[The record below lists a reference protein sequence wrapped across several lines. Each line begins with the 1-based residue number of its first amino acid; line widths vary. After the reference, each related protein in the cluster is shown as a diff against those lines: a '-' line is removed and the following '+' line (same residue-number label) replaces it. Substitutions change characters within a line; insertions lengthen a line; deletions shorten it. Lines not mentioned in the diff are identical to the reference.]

1 MRHAPILVTIL
12 AFVPL
17 TRITAQEPPPVK
29 VGDRVRV
36 TAPDVRSAGIVQL
49 LTTDS
54 LVMRPE
60 YVFVMRPEYVAPNR
74 LAIPLASVTRL
85 ELSMPSGSQVGQGAL
100 YGSTIGAFGGSV
112 VGFVACENDSYVD
125 VSSACALA
133 GAVIFGAGG
142 ALVGA
147 MVGAMI
153 TGARWEEVPLDQL
166 RVSVG
171 PQRDGRFGLGL
182 SVRF

>member
-1 MRHAPILVTIL
+1 MRHATMLVAVL
-12 AFVPL
+12 ACVPL
-17 TRITAQEPPPVK
+17 TRITAQEPRPVK

-49 LTTDS
+49 LTADS

-60 YVFVMRPEYVAPNR
+60 YVIVMRPEYVTPNR

-85 ELSMPSGSQVGQGAL
+85 ELSMPRTLGWQAGQGAL
-100 YGSTIGAFGGSV
+100 YGSTIGVFGGSI
-112 VGFVACENDSYVD
+112 VGFTACLVPDGAIN
-125 VSSACALA
+125 CARA

-147 MVGAMI
+147 IIGAMT
-153 TGARWEEVPLDQL
+153 TGTRWEEVPLSQL
-166 RVSVG
+166 RVSLG
-171 PQRDGRFGLGL
+171 PQRDGRFGLGASL
-182 SVRF
+182 RF